1 MRAIS
6 IVLLLLCTPL
16 TLAQSVFPDAGRVV
30 LSLETEPPNLDSTL
44 SSDTTSYQIL
54 TMINE
59 GLVRTGRRGEII
71 PGVAESW
78 DQAPKEITF
87 HLRADAKW
95 SNGDPVTAH
104 DFVYAARR
112 LVDPATG
119 AAGSAFL
126 IETIANAEA
135 IMKGELPPEAIA
147 VAALDDRT
155 LHVEL
160 SRPAPY
166 ALYLFAYTSLFPLN
180 QAFVEAQG
188 NRYAADAENLLS
200 NGPFVVEKWQHSANL
215 ELRKNEQYW
224 DADAIR
230 LNEIDFSYITSD
242 VRALFNLFKTD
253 EIAALEIDRQVMRD
267 AAQTDHRIQKVPQNC
282 LMYID
287 LNQSEGRPLSNLK
300 LRRAIRLAVDRDR
313 FVNNILALPGIVPLD
328 SIYTETT
335 RTSRRRF
342 IQEYPVPEIRF
353 DVEEARR
360 LVTEAKQEMGVDEIP
375 PIVLITREQRE
386 QQAEFIQ
393 SQLNGALGLDVR
405 VDIQTFKQYLAKMDN
420 RDFDMTSSGFC
431 GGSFSDPIVYAGMF
445 TTDSQFN
452 RNGFSSTR
460 YDELIAITHSTADQ
474 AIRARAFDEAQQ
486 ILFEEAVVIP
496 THQLSVIYLQ
506 HPRLH
511 GIQRYPDPYF
521 AGGYIR

>member
-1 MRAIS
+1 MWS
-6 IVLLLLCTPL
+6 DGKPL
-16 TLAQSVFPDAGRVV
+16 
-30 LSLETEPPNLDSTL
+30 
-44 SSDTTSYQIL
+44 
-54 TMINE
+54 
-59 GLVRTGRRGEII
+59 
-71 PGVAESW
+71 
-78 DQAPKEITF
+78 
-87 HLRADAKW
+87 
-95 SNGDPVTAH
+95 TAH

-112 LVDPATG
+112 LVNPATG

-135 IMKGELPPEAIA
+135 IMKGDLPPEALA
-147 VAALDDRT
+147 VEALDDRT

-166 ALYLFAYTSLFPLN
+166 ALYVFAYTSLFPLS

-188 NRYAADAENLLS
+188 DRYAADAGNLLS
-200 NGPFVVEKWQHSANL
+200 NGPFVVEKWQHGARL
-215 ELRKNEQYW
+215 ELRKNPAYW
-224 DADAIR
+224 DADAID

-242 VRALFNLFKTD
+242 VRALFNLYKTD
-253 EIAALEIDRQVMRD
+253 EIAALELDRQVMRD
-267 AAQTDHRIQKVPQNC
+267 AAQAEHRIQKVPQNC

-287 LNQSEGRPLSNLK
+287 LNQSAGRPLANLS
-300 LRRAIRLAVDRDR
+300 LRRAIRLAIDRDR
-313 FVNNILALPGIVPLD
+313 FINNILGLPGIVPLD

-342 IQEYPVPEIRF
+342 IQDHPVPRIRY

-360 LVTEAKQEMGVDEIP
+360 LVSEAKREMGVEKIP
-375 PIVLITREQRE
+375 PLVLITREQRE

-405 VDIQTFKQYLAKMDN
+405 VDVQTFKQYLAKMN
-420 RDFDMTSSGFC
+420 NGDFDMTSSGFC
-431 GGSFSDPIVYAGMF
+431 GGSYSDPIVYAGIF

-474 AIRARAFDEAQQ
+474 DIRAKAFDEAQQ
-486 ILFEEAVVIP
+486 IIHQQAVVIP
-496 THQLSVIYLQ
+496 THQLSVVYLQ
-506 HPRLH
+506 HPRLK
-511 GIQRYPDPYF
+511 GIRRYPDPYF
-521 AGGYIR
+521 AGGFIE